1 MTFWEKVKA
10 DVQKGFKEGL
20 AAIREKAEELTEE
33 GKKKY
38 KLFELKS
45 MVQKEMADLG
55 GSVYKIR
62 AGVKNL
68 DTAALASIGKIEK
81 LEAQI
86 EKLEGVPKKAAPK
99 KAGRKKAAPRKK
111 AARKTATAKRG

>member
-1 MTFWEKVKA
+1 MTFWEKVKE

-20 AAIREKAEELTEE
+20 AAIRLKAEELTEE

-38 KLFELKS
+38 KLFELKN

-68 DTAALASIGKIEK
+68 DKAALSCIGKIEK

-86 EKLEGVPKKAAPK
+86 GKLEGAPKKAAPK
-99 KAGRKKAAPRKK
+99 KAAPRKAAAKK
-111 AARKTATAKRG
+111 AARKTAPAKRG